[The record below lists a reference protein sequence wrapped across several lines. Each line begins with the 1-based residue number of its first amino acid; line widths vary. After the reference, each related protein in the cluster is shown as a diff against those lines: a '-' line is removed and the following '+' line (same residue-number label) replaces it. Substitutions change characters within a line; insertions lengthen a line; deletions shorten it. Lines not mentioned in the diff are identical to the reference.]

1 MRCPKCHYLSF
12 EPDPRCKN
20 CGYDLDID
28 IETDE
33 TDAAEPEIDLRIAP
47 VAMAAAPD
55 LPLRSVQPPARPVTL
70 ELVHASAPAA
80 RAAGATAPPAPMQ
93 MVPVAEPVLASIG
106 AVTEPLPEP
115 ARRAPARSTA
125 PTTELP
131 LFVKTMGPQELGAFA
146 GLALADREVTEEP
159 EVAEED
165 ERAEDSEDAE
175 DVAILAAPPVHLP
188 PATRPLSVRRP
199 MAETARTAP
208 RIERRPG
215 PMDNDLL
222 EDLQRLEREEA
233 IRGTRRPMA
242 PAASVAADLRTYLTA
257 DIEAGSPVAISHR
270 LGAAAFD
277 GLLLGGIGAFVLW
290 ATLKVADASPSS
302 LGAAAL
308 VPMGVFV
315 AAVGV
320 AYLLMFTAAGGQ
332 TVGKMLTGIRVVNE
346 DDSLPNGDRVT
357 LGQAAGRAIL
367 APLSVAMLG
376 LGWLPAV
383 FGRGQAFHDRLVHT
397 RVVRA

>member
-12 EPDPRCKN
+12 DPDPRCKN
-20 CGYDLDID
+20 CGYDLDVD
-28 IETDE
+28 VDVDTEADSA
-33 TDAAEPEIDLRIAP
+33 DLDLRMVP
-47 VAMAAAPD
+47 VATAEEPD
-55 LPLRSVQPPARPVTL
+55 LPLRSVQAPPRPVTL
-70 ELVHASAPAA
+70 ELVHASTTGAKTVAPAM
-80 RAAGATAPPAPMQ
+80 REPAMA
-93 MVPVAEPVLASIG
+93 MVGVAE
-106 AVTEPLPEP
+106 EP
-115 ARRAPARSTA
+115 ARRMPAKSSA

-146 GLALADREVTEEP
+146 GLTDV
-159 EVAEED
+159 D
-165 ERAEDSEDAE
+165 EDAE
-175 DVAILAAPPVHLP
+175 RAVVAEDASDADFTDEADEPPVQLP
-188 PATRPLSVRRP
+188 PAMRPLGVRRP
-199 MAETARTAP
+199 VADPSRPP

-215 PMDNDLL
+215 PLDNDLL
-222 EDLQRLEREEA
+222 EDLHRLEREEA
-233 IRGTRRPMA
+233 TRVPRPMT
-242 PAASVAADLRTYLTA
+242 PASSVASDLRTYFAA
-257 DIEAGSPVAISHR
+257 DLGAGSDVAISHR

-277 GLLLGGIGAFVLW
+277 GLLLGSVGAFVLW

-302 LGAAAL
+302 LGPAAL

-315 AAVGV
+315 GAVGV

-332 TVGKMLTGIRVVNE
+332 TVGKMLMGIRVV
-346 DDSLPNGDRVT
+346 DDSVPDGDRLT

-383 FGRGQAFHDRLVHT
+383 FGRGQALHDRLMHT

>member
-12 EPDPRCKN
+12 DPDPRCKN
-20 CGYDLDID
+20 CGYDLDVD
-28 IETDE
+28 VETDE
-33 TDAAEPEIDLRIAP
+33 TDSADLDLRMVP
-47 VAMAAAPD
+47 VATAETPD
-55 LPLRSVQPPARPVTL
+55 FPLRSVQAPPRPVTL
-70 ELVHASAPAA
+70 ELVHAHASAPAA
-80 RAAGATAPPAPMQ
+80 QAVAPSAPRFTAPVPEPALA
-93 MVPVAEPVLASIG
+93 MVGAVAE
-106 AVTEPLPEP
+106 PEP
-115 ARRAPARSTA
+115 ARRTPSKSSA

-146 GLALADREVTEEP
+146 GLGNEDAGTAEFREETEFT
-159 EVAEED
+159 
-165 ERAEDSEDAE
+165 EDAE
-175 DVAILAAPPVHLP
+175 DAEDDSDAIIEEEPVQLP
-188 PATRPLSVRRP
+188 PAMRPLGVRRP
-199 MAETARTAP
+199 VADTPRTAP

-215 PMDNDLL
+215 PLDNDLL

-233 IRGTRRPMA
+233 TRGPRPMT
-242 PAASVAADLRTYLTA
+242 PAVSVAADLRTYFAA
-257 DIEAGSPVAISHR
+257 DLRASSDVTVSHR

-302 LGAAAL
+302 LGIAAL

-332 TVGKMLTGIRVVNE
+332 TVGKMLMGIRVVGDSAE
-346 DDSLPNGDRVT
+346 DGDRLT
-357 LGQAAGRAIL
+357 LGQAAGRAVL

-383 FGRGQAFHDRLVHT
+383 FGRGQALHDRLMHT

>member
-12 EPDPRCKN
+12 DPDPRCKN

-28 IETDE
+28 VETDE
-33 TDAAEPEIDLRIAP
+33 TESADFELRIAP
-47 VAMAAAPD
+47 APPAAAPD
-55 LPLRSVQPPARPVTL
+55 LPLRSEKIPARSVTL
-70 ELVHASAPAA
+70 ELVQASAPAA
-80 RAAGATAPPAPMQ
+80 QATNSIAPPLPPLAKAP
-93 MVPVAEPVLASIG
+93 VIEPALALVG
-106 AVTEPLPEP
+106 AAVSPEP
-115 ARRAPARSTA
+115 TRRAPARSA
-125 PTTELP
+125 ASTTELP

-146 GLALADREVTEEP
+146 GLDLAEDTDKGHETLTSEETEGTEET
-159 EVAEED
+159 
-165 ERAEDSEDAE
+165 ERRATEDAE
-175 DVAILAAPPVHLP
+175 DECEAAMFGEPPVELP
-188 PATRPLSVRRP
+188 PAMRPLSVRRP
-199 MAETARTAP
+199 VETTRSAP

-215 PMDNDLL
+215 PLDNDLL

-233 IRGTRRPMA
+233 VRARGS
-242 PAASVAADLRTYLTA
+242 AASGWEDVAA
-257 DIEAGSPVAISHR
+257 GSDVAVSHR

-308 VPMGVFV
+308 IPMAAFV

-332 TVGKMLTGIRVVNE
+332 TVGKMLMGIRVV
-346 DDSLPNGDRVT
+346 DDSTEDGDRLT
-357 LGQAAGRAIL
+357 LGQAAGRAVL

-383 FGRGQAFHDRLVHT
+383 FGRGQALHDRLVHT

>member
-1 MRCPKCHYLSF
+1 
-12 EPDPRCKN
+12 
-20 CGYDLDID
+20 
-28 IETDE
+28 
-33 TDAAEPEIDLRIAP
+33 
-47 VAMAAAPD
+47 
-55 LPLRSVQPPARPVTL
+55 
-70 ELVHASAPAA
+70 
-80 RAAGATAPPAPMQ
+80 
-93 MVPVAEPVLASIG
+93 MVG
-106 AVTEPLPEP
+106 AVTEPEP
-115 ARRAPARSTA
+115 ARRTPAKSSA

-146 GLALADREVTEEP
+146 GLGRQDADTAEDAERA
-159 EVAEED
+159 EVAEET
-165 ERAEDSEDAE
+165 EFTEAEDTEDDGDAMIAE
-175 DVAILAAPPVHLP
+175 PPVQLP
-188 PATRPLSVRRP
+188 PAMRPLGVRRP
-199 MAETARTAP
+199 VADTARTAP

-215 PMDNDLL
+215 PLDNDLL

-233 IRGTRRPMA
+233 TRAPRPRT
-242 PAASVAADLRTYLTA
+242 PAASVAADLRTYFAA
-257 DIEAGSPVAISHR
+257 DLNGSSDVTVSHR

-302 LGAAAL
+302 LGIAAL

-332 TVGKMLTGIRVVNE
+332 TVGKMLMGIRVVGDSAE
-346 DDSLPNGDRVT
+346 DGDRLT
-357 LGQAAGRAIL
+357 LGQAAGRAVL

-383 FGRGQAFHDRLVHT
+383 FGRGQALHDRLMHT

>member
-12 EPDPRCKN
+12 DPDPRCKN
-20 CGYDLDID
+20 CGYDLDVD
-28 IETDE
+28 VETDE
-33 TDAAEPEIDLRIAP
+33 TDSADLDLRMVP
-47 VAMAAAPD
+47 VPDAAAPD
-55 LPLRSVQPPARPVTL
+55 LPLRSVQAPPRPVTL

-80 RAAGATAPPAPMQ
+80 KAGAPIASVPPSHPLGKTPEPEPALA
-93 MVPVAEPVLASIG
+93 MVG
-106 AVTEPLPEP
+106 AVTEPEP
-115 ARRAPARSTA
+115 TRRTPAKSAA

-146 GLALADREVTEEP
+146 RLEEDTEES
-159 EVAEED
+159 EDTED
-165 ERAEDSEDAE
+165 EGEQI
-175 DVAILAAPPVHLP
+175 VAAPVQLP
-188 PATRPLSVRRP
+188 PAMRPLGVRRP
-199 MAETARTAP
+199 IADTARTAP
-208 RIERRPG
+208 LIERRPG
-215 PMDNDLL
+215 PLDNDLL

-233 IRGTRRPMA
+233 TRVSRPMT
-242 PAASVAADLRTYLTA
+242 PIVSVAADLRTYFAA
-257 DIEAGSPVAISHR
+257 DLAAGSDVAISHR

-302 LGAAAL
+302 LGTAAL
-308 VPMGVFV
+308 VPMGAFV

-332 TVGKMLTGIRVVNE
+332 TVGKMLMGIRVV
-346 DDSLPNGDRVT
+346 DDSTPDGDRLT
-357 LGQAAGRAIL
+357 LGQAAGRAVL

-383 FGRGQAFHDRLVHT
+383 FGRGQALHDRLVHT

>member
-12 EPDPRCKN
+12 DPDPRCKN
-20 CGYDLDID
+20 CGYDLDVD
-28 IETDE
+28 VETDE
-33 TDAAEPEIDLRIAP
+33 PDPADLDLRMVP
-47 VAMAAAPD
+47 VATVAAPD
-55 LPLRSVQPPARPVTL
+55 LPLRSVQAPPRPVTL
-70 ELVHASAPAA
+70 ELVHAQAHASAPAA
-80 RAAGATAPPAPMQ
+80 EAVAPSAPRFNAPASEPALAMVGAA
-93 MVPVAEPVLASIG
+93 VAE
-106 AVTEPLPEP
+106 PEP
-115 ARRAPARSTA
+115 ARRTPAKSSA

-146 GLALADREVTEEP
+146 GLGRED
-159 EVAEED
+159 AETT
-165 ERAEDSEDAE
+165 EDAE
-175 DVAILAAPPVHLP
+175 DDSDAMIEEPPVQLP
-188 PATRPLSVRRP
+188 PAMRPLGVRRP
-199 MAETARTAP
+199 VADTARTAP

-215 PMDNDLL
+215 PLDNDLL

-233 IRGTRRPMA
+233 TRAPRPMT
-242 PAASVAADLRTYLTA
+242 PAASVAADLRTYFAA
-257 DIEAGSPVAISHR
+257 DLRASSDVTVSHR

-302 LGAAAL
+302 LGIAAL

-332 TVGKMLTGIRVVNE
+332 TVGKMLTGIRVVGDSAE
-346 DDSLPNGDRVT
+346 DGDRLT
-357 LGQAAGRAIL
+357 LGQAAGRAVL

-383 FGRGQAFHDRLVHT
+383 FGRGQALHDRLMHT

>member
-12 EPDPRCKN
+12 DPDPRCKN
-20 CGYDLDID
+20 CGYDLDVD
-28 IETDE
+28 VETNETDSA
-33 TDAAEPEIDLRIAP
+33 DLDLRMVP
-47 VAMAAAPD
+47 VATAETPD
-55 LPLRSVQPPARPVTL
+55 LPLRSVHAPPRPVTL
-70 ELVHASAPAA
+70 ELVHAHASAPSAQA
-80 RAAGATAPPAPMQ
+80 IAPSAPTFKA
-93 MVPVAEPVLASIG
+93 PVAEPALAMVG
-106 AVTEPLPEP
+106 AAVTEPEP
-115 ARRAPARSTA
+115 ARRAPAKSSA

-146 GLALADREVTEEP
+146 GLGRQDAETPELMEETEFTEET
-159 EVAEED
+159 
-165 ERAEDSEDAE
+165 EDAE
-175 DVAILAAPPVHLP
+175 DDRDAMIEEAPVQLP
-188 PATRPLSVRRP
+188 PAMRPLGVRRP
-199 MAETARTAP
+199 VADTPRAAP

-215 PMDNDLL
+215 PLDNDLL

-233 IRGTRRPMA
+233 TRAPRPTT
-242 PAASVAADLRTYLTA
+242 PAGSVAADLRTYFAA
-257 DIEAGSPVAISHR
+257 DLRASSDVSVSHR

-302 LGAAAL
+302 LGIAAL

-332 TVGKMLTGIRVVNE
+332 TVGKMLMGIRVVGDSVE
-346 DDSLPNGDRVT
+346 DGDRLT
-357 LGQAAGRAIL
+357 LGQAAGRAVL

-383 FGRGQAFHDRLVHT
+383 FGRGQALHDRLLHT